1 MIIEGSFSLMLDE
14 MELKVSTE
22 CLGWLLRLL
31 WLCVEDN
38 EGALCDLC
46 EVAVA
51 EVVAEAAVERDAL
64 ESRLDAVPPPNDLF
78 EALLMDADRD
88 RRLMEFCVLFLSG
101 TEASLRLPLPLP
113 LAPFLGPLSA
123 TSGLFSLSKKLC
135 IVSLG
140 GPLLWPDGDDTWIWN
155 AGPGP
160 AGVGDDGDAGP
171 AVSSSPDSDRDADA
185 DERREDMSG
194 SSVWLLA
201 WLSWTRCLAAAD
213 ACADVQAEEGTLL
226 KMKIRN
232 QRDALEQHE
241 TPRLN

>member
-1 MIIEGSFSLMLDE
+1 SRLSVMIEGSFSLMLDE

-101 TEASLRLPLPLP
+101 TEASLRLPLALP
-113 LAPFLGPLSA
+113 LALFLGPLAA

-140 GPLLWPDGDDTWIWN
+140 GAGFGAPRAPTRVWDPRPGAGGDPAAAFARAT
-155 AGPGP
+155 PGP
-160 AGVGDDGDAGP
+160 PRTVSVLCPCGVAMAQP
-171 AVSSSPDSDRDADA
+171 S
-185 DERREDMSG
+185 
-194 SSVWLLA
+194 
-201 WLSWTRCLAAAD
+201 RCR
-213 ACADVQAEEGTLL
+213 GT
-226 KMKIRN
+226 IGV
-232 QRDALEQHE
+232 
-241 TPRLN
+241 